1 MSKNNL
7 PIKIILQKTDDIFSN
22 SGGGKTKF
30 FSEVT
35 PQLQIDISNK
45 FESLLEYYNDVFEEN
60 ENIPAIG
67 QKAFRLLCRNTEEVC
82 SLRMSRNRNL
92 SWNHRGI

>member
-35 PQLQIDISNK
+35 PQLQIDISLK
-45 FESLLEYYNDVFEEN
+45 SSVP
-60 ENIPAIG
+60 IIG
-67 QKAFRLLCRNTEEVC
+67 QFLHKSSGLCDLAIASGLTITLPIAGIFSFSSKT
-82 SLRMSRNRNL
+82 SL
-92 SWNHRGI
+92 

>member
-22 SGGGKTKF
+22 PGGGKTKF

-45 FESLLEYYNDVFEEN
+45 SDMTF
-60 ENIPAIG
+60 
-67 QKAFRLLCRNTEEVC
+67 
-82 SLRMSRNRNL
+82 
-92 SWNHRGI
+92 

>member
-35 PQLQIDISNK
+35 PQLQIDIYSEIATGLRERGYITNN
-45 FESLLEYYNDVFEEN
+45 LETRYQ
-60 ENIPAIG
+60 PR
-67 QKAFRLLCRNTEEVC
+67 QRQ
-82 SLRMSRNRNL
+82 
-92 SWNHRGI
+92 

>member
-35 PQLQIDISNK
+35 LQLQIDIS
-45 FESLLEYYNDVFEEN
+45 
-60 ENIPAIG
+60 
-67 QKAFRLLCRNTEEVC
+67 KATPH
-82 SLRMSRNRNL
+82 NL
-92 SWNHRGI
+92 QAAFL